1 MMSRKDAN
9 KWLDIVLANLDNIA
23 RAKSTDHIEVQI
35 DHCIDI
41 ANGRGSICFR
51 VQWKGGPHG
60 CVQTDKDMD
69 SHAEGV
75 ARAIPVQCWFGEPD
89 EVKRSKALPHTFDAY
104 VYITK

>member
-9 KWLDIVLANLDNIA
+9 KWFDIVLANLDNIA
-23 RAKSTDHIEVQI
+23 RAKSTDHMEVQI

-41 ANGRGSICFR
+41 ENGRESICFR
-51 VQWKGGPHG
+51 ARWIGGPHG
-60 CVQTDKDMD
+60 CVQTAEDMD

-75 ARAIPVQCWFGEPD
+75 ARALPVQCWFGEPD
-89 EVKRSKALPHTFDAY
+89 DVRRCEALPHMFDAH